1 MIFVQQT
8 ISLCYNLG
16 MKNIDL
22 AEITDMVARKEFK
35 EARDLLL
42 KMAADDEK
50 HIEELKLLGLC
61 NVNLENYREGQ
72 SNYETVVKYKPDDA
86 TSWFYLAS
94 CYDCQNDLLHAK
106 AAYHEVIKL
115 RENYLE
121 AYKCL
126 CVVYVK
132 SNEEDKAIEL
142 AQKAL
147 EFEKE
152 DYTLY
157 YIIGTAYMA
166 KKKFKESL
174 EYLEK
179 ALELNPEHSQLYNN
193 LGTSYIT
200 IGNLDKAYENFIK
213 ASELDPKNSITYFN
227 IASILQMKNEHK
239 EACEYFKK
247 AYVLE
252 PNDSY
257 LTALALSEVKLEDWE
272 NAIQHYKILATHHP
286 EKQNYQYNLACCY
299 EMTGEINY
307 AIGILARLVTLNP
320 KSVSMGQKL
329 ASLFLKIGHTQQA
342 KEIYEK
348 ILVQGNVSFEV
359 YYEFA
364 HICTL
369 TQDMDKA
376 EKILKKVVELKPDF
390 AAAHKDLGIIYLSK
404 RLFDYAKDE
413 FEQAVAI
420 SPDDSKF
427 LYEYANYLHATTDFA
442 KADEYYEKALEK
454 DSENSEILAF
464 SALNKI
470 HTNDLEKAL
479 EQINKAVEKSV
490 QSGFL
495 LYIAGKIRFVM
506 KDFEEAKRFLIK
518 SYELEKN
525 NDVKNLLAL
534 CYFELGD
541 FKQANNIFSNL
552 LKENPMNVNLL
563 LNSAKCYKELKEIDS
578 ALKTLEK
585 AVEIFPECEEAHEL
599 IRELS

>member
-1 MIFVQQT
+1 MEN
-8 ISLCYNLG
+8 Y
-16 MKNIDL
+16 DL
-22 AEITDMVARKEFK
+22 NEITNMVVEKKFAEAKEILEK
-35 EARDLLL
+35 TVT
-42 KMAADDEK
+42 DDEK

-61 NVNLENYREGQ
+61 NVNLEKYREGQ
-72 SNYETVVKYKPDDA
+72 SNYETVVKYRPDDA

-106 AAYHEVIKL
+106 AAYQEVIRL
-115 RENYLE
+115 RETYIE

-132 SNEEDKAIEL
+132 SNEEEKAVEL
-142 AQKAL
+142 AKKAL

-166 KKKFKESL
+166 MKKFHESL

-179 ALELNPEHSQLYNN
+179 ALELNPDHSQLYNN

-213 ASELDPKNSITYFN
+213 AAELDENNSITYYN
-227 IASILQMKNEHK
+227 IASILQIKNNHK

-247 AYVLE
+247 AYLIE
-252 PNDSY
+252 PSDSY
-257 LTALALSEVKLEDWE
+257 LTALALSEVKMEDWE
-272 NAIQHYKILATHHP
+272 NAIKHYKILVTHHP

-299 EMTGEINY
+299 EMTGELNY
-307 AIGILARLVTLNP
+307 AIGILSRLVALNP

-329 ASLFLKIGHTQQA
+329 AGLFIKTGRPVQA

-348 ILVQGNVSFEV
+348 LLVQGNVSSEV

-364 HICTL
+364 HICRL
-369 TQDMDKA
+369 TKDMEKA
-376 EKILKKVVELKPDF
+376 EKILKKVIELQPDF
-390 AAAHKDLGIIYLSK
+390 ASAHKDLGVLYLSK

-413 FEQAVAI
+413 FDKALEYAPEDGKI
-420 SPDDSKF
+420 
-427 LYEYANYLHATTDFA
+427 LYEYANYLHATTNFA
-442 KADEYYEKALEK
+442 KADEFYQKALEK
-454 DSENSEILAF
+454 LPDNSEILAF
-464 SALNKI
+464 SALNKM
-470 HTNDLEKAL
+470 HTNDLQTAL
-479 EQINKAVEKSV
+479 SQINKAIEKSV

-495 LYIAGKIRFVM
+495 LFIAGKIRYLM
-506 KDFEEAKRFLIK
+506 KDYEEAKRFLIK

-525 NDVKNLLAL
+525 GDVKNLLAL
-534 CYFELGD
+534 CYFDLGD
-541 FKQANNIFSNL
+541 YVQANNIFKSIL
-552 LKENPMNVNLL
+552 EDSPMNVNVL
-563 LNSAKCYKELKEIDS
+563 LNSAKCYK
-578 ALKTLEK
+578 ALNDTDAALQALEK
-585 AVEIFPECEEAHEL
+585 AVEIFPELEEAQEM